1 MTIQID
7 SREKARAI
15 QKILAEFDKQGVKH
29 FVSKLHTGDY
39 MNLDNPRLGIDRKK
53 DLQEVIGDVTQQH
66 ERFRTELIRAE
77 EQGIR
82 IVLLIEQSGIH
93 TLEDVYFWHNPRL
106 DLTEIRIIDGRPQ
119 LVQKF
124 PKATTGESL
133 YRCLFPIRQRYGV
146 EYYFCSKHSTG
157 KRIAELLGGDASG

>member
-1 MTIQID
+1 MQIQVD
-7 SREKARAI
+7 TREH
-15 QKILAEFDKQGVKH
+15 QKEWERIRSQFDALGVRY
-29 FVSKLHTGDY
+29 FRSKLYVGDY
-39 MNLDNPRLGIDRKK
+39 MNLDNPRLVIDRKK

-119 LVQKF
+119 LIQKF

-133 YRCLFPIRQRYGV
+133 YRCLFTIRQRYGV